1 MMHLSLPRLCVSG
14 LLALLVGCAGYGLQV
29 GSSGFGEF
37 QQVYAIPASS
47 LTPWAER
54 SAPAGRWWPR
64 QQHAASGAHG
74 IAARTRTVTEFNALS
89 DPAHIVTRR

>member
-1 MMHLSLPRLCVSG
+1 MHLSFPRLCVSG

-54 SAPAGRWWPR
+54 SSPLPLPPPPVDGGPG
-64 QQHAASGAHG
+64 SSTLPS
-74 IAARTRTVTEFNALS
+74 ARTALPPERAPS
-89 DPAHIVTRR
+89 PNTPR